1 MRSADTQLTQMKL
14 EIAAEFGIHDYDSI
28 DKGELSSR
36 TNGRIGGEMT
46 KRLIA
51 LGKQQLMKQLEP
63 ERELVPILIKRE
75 QQQQKLLALPLPEMY
90 KYH

>member
-14 EIAAEFGIHDYDSI
+14 EIAAEFGINDYDSI
-28 DKGELSSR
+28 DKGALSSR

-63 ERELVPILIKRE
+63 ERELVPILVNRE
-75 QQQQKLLALPLPEMY
+75 QTQQKLLALPLPEMY